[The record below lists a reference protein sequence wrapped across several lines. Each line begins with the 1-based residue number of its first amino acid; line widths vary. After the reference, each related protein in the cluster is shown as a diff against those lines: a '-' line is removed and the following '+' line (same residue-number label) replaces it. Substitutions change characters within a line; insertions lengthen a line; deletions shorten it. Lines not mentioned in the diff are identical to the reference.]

1 MTQTRR
7 TRHAVYNLNYHV
19 VWIPKYRRHVLTG
32 PIAVRLREILV
43 AIADQYGL
51 EILAFEGMPD
61 HIHLFVS
68 APPRYSPAQLV
79 NLFKG
84 ISSRRLR
91 QEFPALRR
99 RPQRQQLWTHSYYIG
114 TAGTVSA
121 VTIRRYIENQQAGEA

>member
-1 MTQTRR
+1 
-7 TRHAVYNLNYHV
+7 L
-19 VWIPKYRRHVLTG
+19 
-32 PIAVRLREILV
+32 
-43 AIADQYGL
+43 
-51 EILAFEGMPD
+51 PD

-99 RPQRQQLWTHSYYIG
+99 YPNRRHLWTTSYYVG

-121 VTIRRYIENQQAGEA
+121 ETIRHYIESQKEACRA